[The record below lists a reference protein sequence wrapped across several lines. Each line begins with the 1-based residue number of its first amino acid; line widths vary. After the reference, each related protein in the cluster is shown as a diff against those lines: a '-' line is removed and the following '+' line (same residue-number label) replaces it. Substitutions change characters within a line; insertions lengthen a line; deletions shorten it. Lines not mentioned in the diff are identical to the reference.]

1 MGRIADET
9 ESLIERVDLVS
20 KARHEVSKVAFSC
33 VLGCLNTTWLAS
45 QVHSPLA
52 VDLIDGSFLIY
63 ILGYA
68 IVLQPLRQVFAHL
81 HQSQTFSKSPHEKLV
96 AGSML
101 ELGHMEK
108 YFSGKYLWSRVMH
121 SLYCSESSGRNLCS
135 SIFLSTV
142 FENRCKSL
150 STG

>member
-52 VDLIDGSFLIY
+52 VDLIEGSFLIY
-63 ILGYA
+63 ISGYA

-81 HQSQTFSKSPHEKLV
+81 HQSQTFSKSPHETLV

-101 ELGHMEK
+101 ELGHM
-108 YFSGKYLWSRVMH
+108 GKY
-121 SLYCSESSGRNLCS
+121 
-135 SIFLSTV
+135 V
-142 FENRCKSL
+142 FRQVFVVPSDAQFILLRKQRAQL
-150 STG
+150 VLQYFFVYGV